1 MRILI
6 TGGAG
11 YIGSHAARLF
21 LARGH
26 EVWVY
31 DNLSVGHRAAA
42 PAERLMVGD
51 LNEIARLDQALI
63 LNRIEAVVHF
73 AASTYVGESVREPG
87 KYYQNNVVNT
97 FNLMECLRRNGIGK
111 MVFSSTAAT
120 YGVPEQMPITEETPQ
135 RPINPYG
142 MSKLTVERALADYAA
157 AYPWGYAALRYFN
170 ASGASP
176 DGQIGEDHSP
186 ETHLI
191 PLVLQVALGQRPAID
206 VFGTDYP
213 TPDGTCIRD
222 YIHVDDLAEA
232 HLLALERLT
241 PGQGLK
247 YNLGIGRGY
256 SVREV
261 VQAAEEVTGKKIA
274 VREAPRRPG
283 DPPALVA
290 SSEKIQR
297 ELGWKPRYTDL
308 RSIIET
314 AWKWHRGHPRGY
326 NDRPIR

>member
-1 MRILI
+1 MRILV

-11 YIGSHAARLF
+11 YIGSHAVKLF

-31 DNLSVGHRAAA
+31 DNLSVGHRRAV
-42 PAERLMVGD
+42 PADRLLLGD
-51 LNEIARLDQALI
+51 LNELQRLDHALV
-63 LNRIEAVVHF
+63 LHRIEAVVHF
-73 AASTYVGESVREPG
+73 AAFTYVGESVREPG
-87 KYYQNNVVNT
+87 KYYQNNLVNT
-97 FNLMECLRRNGIGK
+97 LNLLECMRRNKVGRF
-111 MVFSSTAAT
+111 VFSSTAAT
-120 YGVPEQMPITEETPQ
+120 YGVPERVPIPEEAQ
-135 RPINPYG
+135 QQPINPYG
-142 MSKLTVERALADYAA
+142 ASKLAVERALADYAG
-157 AYPWGYAALRYFN
+157 AYGWGYAALRYFN

-176 DGQIGEDHSP
+176 DGSIGEDHDP

-191 PLVLQVALGQRPAID
+191 PLVLQAVLGRRPHIE

-232 HLLALERLT
+232 HLLALEALQ
-241 PGQGLK
+241 PGQGLR

-261 VQAAEEVTGKKIA
+261 IRTAEEVTGKLVPLK
-274 VREAPRRPG
+274 EGPRRPG

-290 SSEKIQR
+290 SSDKIQR
-297 ELGWKPRYTDL
+297 EVGWRPRYVEL
-308 RSIIET
+308 RPIVET
-314 AWKWHRGHPRGY
+314 AWNWHRNHPRGY
-326 NDRPIR
+326 NDR